1 MKVVV
6 LRGVFSSRTRRR
18 ETHLSRSTLY
28 AIIAELRIDQL
39 GDVYASTTA
48 INVSDKYLHNI
59 IETSQNK
66 YLYYAVYGSIAW
78 VRAFVLK
85 IARRILMA

>member
-28 AIIAELRIDQL
+28 AIIAEFRIDQL

-48 INVSDKYLHNI
+48 ISVSDKYLHNI
-59 IETSQNK
+59 IETSQYINII
-66 YLYYAVYGSIAW
+66 VSCSIR
-78 VRAFVLK
+78 VNCVGEGFRFEDSS
-85 IARRILMA
+85 